1 MAESTTP
8 TQANPTDVGAD
19 SNRISWA
26 FLAQYY
32 SFLVELTH
40 ITLPTGSTSA
50 RSQLAPTHTYAPPP
64 PPTFSHLDSSQNKD
78 PSRLHC
84 FYTKR
89 STLIHS
95 TEGEE
100 TTACYGQQVRSTFVQ
115 QAMFKL
121 TELLL
126 GLLIKQEIH
135 HKLMSLKF
143 EDCKVYIS
151 NVDSQSSAE
160 GGIIVQVIGEQSNHG
175 GPWRKFSQT
184 FFLAEQPNGYF
195 VLNDICRYIKE
206 EGDDDDINAGY
217 THPASIVTAAAVSN
231 AHLAGS
237 SLPPAQSTETTAV
250 SDDAAAIAEATPLFA
265 DDTYSS
271 IQETFPTLD
280 ASPAFNGTQEPQ
292 STTKAEAV
300 KEISSPAAAAP
311 TPLPNGHHAP
321 QATTSTPAEP
331 AEPAVAETETETVVE
346 AKHEEP
352 EASIS
357 ASTTEELTP
366 AAASAPAVTE
376 EIPSTIAQAA
386 TPEPTAAAAAAAPAT
401 STPAPAPA
409 PAPSSSPASTPA
421 PAAEQAPAAPAL
433 PAAPAAPKSWA
444 SLAAANGGANKWGKT
459 AVASA
464 KGISAAPTPAPSTST
479 ERPSAASTSHE
490 AGSAAGHEGG
500 KTRGKGVSGSS
511 SNAGHGL
518 SASGSTTGAGG
529 NFHDSVLAVTTTM
542 CYIKGVQENVSEKAL
557 MDVLT
562 SRFGPMCECSIIRNK
577 ACAFVEYES
586 LLSARKALQASVLR
600 SEGGEGG
607 VRVPVDP
614 SHPASNGKDFAII
627 QILERKEHGERPPS
641 QPRRG
646 PGGGRTGGQGQ
657 GQGQPGQGQGQGQ
670 QGGNKRTGGG
680 GRTGA
685 QGAQQ
690 GNQQG
695 TNNSRG
701 SKPTAATK

>member
-1 MAESTTP
+1 MADSSTTP
-8 TQANPTDVGAD
+8 TQTNPTDVGAD

-32 SFLVELTH
+32 SFL
-40 ITLPTGSTSA
+40 
-50 RSQLAPTHTYAPPP
+50 
-64 PPTFSHLDSSQNKD
+64 NKD

-100 TTACYGQQVRSTFVQ
+100 TTACYGQ
-115 QAMFKL
+115 
-121 TELLL
+121 
-126 GLLIKQEIH
+126 QEIH

-206 EGDDDDINAGY
+206 EGDDDEINAGH
-217 THPASIVTAAAVSN
+217 THPASIVTAAAVPN

-250 SDDAAAIAEATPLFA
+250 SDNAAAIAEATPLFA

-280 ASPAFNGTQEPQ
+280 ASPVFNSTQEPE
-292 STTKAEAV
+292 STTKADAV

-311 TPLPNGHHAP
+311 TSLPNGHHAP
-321 QATTSTPAEP
+321 PATTSTPAEP
-331 AEPAVAETETETVVE
+331 AVAETEAEPVVE
-346 AKHEEP
+346 VKQEEP
-352 EASIS
+352 EASTS
-357 ASTTEELTP
+357 ASTTGELTP
-366 AAASAPAVTE
+366 AAAPAPAVTE
-376 EIPSTIAQAA
+376 EIPSTIAQTA
-386 TPEPTAAAAAAAPAT
+386 TPELYPAAAAAPAAPAT
-401 STPAPAPA
+401 STPAPA

-421 PAAEQAPAAPAL
+421 PAAEQAPAAPAP
-433 PAAPAAPKSWA
+433 PAVPAAPKSWA

-479 ERPSAASTSHE
+479 QRPSTASTSHE

-500 KTRGKGVSGSS
+500 KTRGKGASGSS
-511 SNAGHGL
+511 SNAGHGS

-529 NFHDSVLAVTTTM
+529 NFHDSVLTVTTTM
-542 CYIKGVQENVSEKAL
+542 CYIKGVQDNVSEKAL
-557 MDVLT
+557 KDVLT

-646 PGGGRTGGQGQ
+646 PAGGGRTAGQGQGQ

-695 TNNSRG
+695 SNNNRG
-701 SKPTAATK
+701 PKPTAATK

>member
-1 MAESTTP
+1 MHCNPFDSVP
-8 TQANPTDVGAD
+8 TRSLARCSSPLAYSDVGAD

-32 SFLVELTH
+32 SFLASCHTH
-40 ITLPTGSTSA
+40 AQTQTCACDAQPAAISTRAHPEYNLP
-50 RSQLAPTHTYAPPP
+50 
-64 PPTFSHLDSSQNKD
+64 NKD

-100 TTACYGQQVRSTFVQ
+100 TTACYGQQ
-115 QAMFKL
+115 
-121 TELLL
+121 
-126 GLLIKQEIH
+126 EIH
-135 HKLMSLKF
+135 QKLMSLKF

-206 EGDDDDINAGY
+206 EGDDDEIVAGHV
-217 THPASIVTAAAVSN
+217 HPASAAAVSN
-231 AHLAGS
+231 AHIPGS
-237 SLPPAQSTETTAV
+237 FLPPAQSTETTAI
-250 SDDAAAIAEATPLFA
+250 SDDAAAAISANADATPLFS

-271 IQETFPTLD
+271 IQEAFPTLD
-280 ASPAFNGTQEPQ
+280 AAPVVNGTQAPE
-292 STTKAEAV
+292 SAIKAEAV
-300 KEISSPAAAAP
+300 KEVSSPAAAAP
-311 TPLPNGHHAP
+311 TSLTNGNHAP
-321 QATTSTPAEP
+321 EASTPKLV
-331 AEPAVAETETETVVE
+331 VAETEPTVE
-346 AKHEEP
+346 AKQDEP
-352 EASIS
+352 EAST
-357 ASTTEELTP
+357 STTTQEVTPAEAPAPALTP
-366 AAASAPAVTE
+366 VAEETRAA
-376 EIPSTIAQAA
+376 IAQAA
-386 TPEPTAAAAAAAPAT
+386 TPEPAAAAATASTLAAATTSAPT
-401 STPAPAPA
+401 STPAPAA
-409 PAPSSSPASTPA
+409 PAT
-421 PAAEQAPAAPAL
+421 

-479 ERPSAASTSHE
+479 QRSSATSTSHE
-490 AGSAAGHEGG
+490 SASAASHEGG
-500 KTRGKGVSGSS
+500 KTRGKGASASS
-511 SNAGHGL
+511 SNAGHGS
-518 SASGSTTGAGG
+518 SASGSTAGAGD

-542 CYIKGVQENVSEKAL
+542 CYIKGVQENVTEKAL
-557 MDVLT
+557 KDVLT
-562 SRFGPMCECSIIRNK
+562 SRFGPMCECSIIRSK

-646 PGGGRTGGQGQ
+646 PGGARTGGQGQ
-657 GQGQPGQGQGQGQ
+657 GQGQGQSGG
-670 QGGNKRTGGG
+670 QGGNKGGRTGGGGG
-680 GRTGA
+680 GRTGSGA
-685 QGAQQ
+685 QGG

-695 TNNSRG
+695 SNATRG
-701 SKPTAATK
+701 PKTTAAK